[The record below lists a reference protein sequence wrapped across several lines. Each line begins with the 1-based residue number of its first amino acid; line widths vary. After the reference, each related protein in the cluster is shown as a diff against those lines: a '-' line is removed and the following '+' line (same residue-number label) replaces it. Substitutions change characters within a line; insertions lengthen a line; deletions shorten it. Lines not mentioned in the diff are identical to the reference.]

1 MIYRH
6 FKNCIIF
13 RLTVVDTSVLG
24 SSPVDFL
31 RVEELE
37 TLVSVA
43 VLGPGIIGT
52 VESTAHSKRG
62 NHDEKSQRRHGQFS
76 RRISN
81 QRVEMILG

>member
-6 FKNCIIF
+6 FKNCIVF

-37 TLVSVA
+37 TLVSGT

-52 VESTAHSKRG
+52 VEGTAHSKRG

-76 RRISN
+76 TMLTVGQVN
-81 QRVEMILG
+81 QE